1 MPQRARAPERELTLD
16 CAQGSAPQLGGEH
29 ALYMLYRRLEALPGS
44 IARSAQ
50 KLEPELS
57 GLLQCFFVCFAQSIA
72 ADQSGFW
79 PFRAK
84 RR

>member
-1 MPQRARAPERELTLD
+1 MPQRARAAERELTLD

-57 GLLQCFFVCFAQSIA
+57 GLLLCFFLCVS
-72 ADQSGFW
+72 
-79 PFRAK
+79 PRA
-84 RR
+84 